1 MDFRVFLGMNLHN
14 VNHLHEDHEG
24 QIVSEAVMSKNRF
37 NFLLSHI
44 MINDLADYHK
54 NWPTDRFPAMR
65 PIWELFK
72 NNLSKYAAPSEY
84 LTIGE
89 TLYLTSYQI
98 AFSQNNPHNMDFFE
112 N

>member
-24 QIVSEAVMSKNRF
+24 QIVSNVKNRF

-44 MINDLADYHK
+44 MFNDLTDYQK

-72 NNLSKYAAPSEY
+72 NNL
-84 LTIGE
+84 
-89 TLYLTSYQI
+89 
-98 AFSQNNPHNMDFFE
+98 
-112 N
+112 